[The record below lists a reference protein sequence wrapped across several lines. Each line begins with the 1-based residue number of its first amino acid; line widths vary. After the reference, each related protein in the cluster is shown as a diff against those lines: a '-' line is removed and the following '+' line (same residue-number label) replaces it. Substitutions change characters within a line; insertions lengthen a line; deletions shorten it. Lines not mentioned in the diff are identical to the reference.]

1 MKERPEP
8 NQKIDVSHSQNVITI
23 QAGRDVHYHEAE
35 RPLNNEEGTRKAPHK
50 EPELRRNKMKR
61 ETIPQK
67 IKDKLL
73 VEAMHRCC
81 LCPQHEDITETHHIW
96 PISEKGPNTEDN
108 LMVVCP
114 TCHAKIHRRPRMY
127 TVKQLKEYKER
138 WVSRCAQGIP
148 IEMLI
153 PSLHHQTEPE
163 PNFVGRVEMLSTIT
177 GWYNDPSVHI
187 GALIGW
193 GGVGKSALVRRWYD
207 TLTEDNIQP
216 DGIFWWGFYGN
227 AYLER
232 FLEELLE
239 YLAQG
244 RIDVKEIK
252 EAWQRVEKIK
262 EFIAKGEYL
271 IILDGLEEMQKGEE
285 KGAEFGCL
293 KHREFIDLLKFI
305 ADVNIRGL
313 CLITTRYPLKDIEN
327 YRALTYQNIEVE
339 QLGLDDARA
348 LFRKFGVRGEQ
359 DEIDKVINEYDGH
372 ALSLTLLCG
381 HIVEKFDGDIKKAGE
396 IPSFH
401 SDKEAGGKAH
411 RILLWYKSQLN
422 EEQLAFL
429 KIFSIFRKQ
438 VTEKDFE
445 GVFRSKMGH
454 CLVDMSIFSFMG
466 IVDNL
471 CKRRLITKGQ
481 DTYTTHPLIKNYFES
496 IFNEEDKRL
505 CHKHI
510 YQYIGSYAPEK
521 PNTLE
526 EMQPLFEQVYHG
538 CSARLYDEVYKLYDE
553 KICRKEE
560 YFLQDKLSA
569 LETNLSL
576 VKTFFPKG
584 DLSQMPLVSK
594 KSAQSWLLNEA
605 GLTLLS
611 TGRPKEAEE
620 LFIRK
625 TNMQIEDKD
634 WKNASVGYRNLTELQ
649 FRIGEIEKALLS
661 AKKALEL
668 SEKAKFDQFIVYSK
682 SYLAWILHLLG
693 KTKEA
698 EKGFR
703 EADELEA

>member
-1 MKERPEP
+1 
-8 NQKIDVSHSQNVITI
+8 
-23 QAGRDVHYHEAE
+23 
-35 RPLNNEEGTRKAPHK
+35 
-50 EPELRRNKMKR
+50 
-61 ETIPQK
+61 
-67 IKDKLL
+67 
-73 VEAMHRCC
+73 
-81 LCPQHEDITETHHIW
+81 
-96 PISEKGPNTEDN
+96 
-108 LMVVCP
+108 
-114 TCHAKIHRRPRMY
+114 
-127 TVKQLKEYKER
+127 
-138 WVSRCAQGIP
+138 
-148 IEMLI
+148 
-153 PSLHHQTEPE
+153 
-163 PNFVGRVEMLSTIT
+163 
-177 GWYNDPSVHI
+177 
-187 GALIGW
+187 
-193 GGVGKSALVRRWYD
+193 
-207 TLTEDNIQP
+207 
-216 DGIFWWGFYGN
+216 
-227 AYLER
+227 
-232 FLEELLE
+232 
-239 YLAQG
+239 

-703 EADELEA
+703 EADELEAKISGYRLCSIRGVFYADFLISINRVDEASELTQRNLEICQRNNWPDDISRCYRTLSAIERIKENYKEACDHLQKAIEIARRVGMPSLEIKALLESGRLHLDTENYQDAISDANQVLKLCDRTGFKFYEPEAELILAKAYLAQNDLKQAKSCANSAYDKATSMHYYQPKIEAEGLVAKLSFKDSICYTK